1 MPSNGWRI
9 TPPDT
14 RLTDSSSGSSPVPY
28 SSSCSALSEKSS
40 IGVSSVKP
48 CFLPSA
54 VKYMPAIVPGSALPQ
69 PDARIAPCLMDSFL
83 LGMMRSGSTLHR
95 ACRGRYTPDTRRT
108 GC

>member
-14 RLTDSSSGSSPVPY
+14 RLTDNSSGSSPVPY
-28 SSSCSALSEKSS
+28 NSSCTAASLISS

-69 PDARIAPCLMDSFL
+69 PEARIAPLRMDSL
-83 LGMMRSGSTLHR
+83 RLGRMRSGSTRICIPSPVH
-95 ACRGRYTPDTRRT
+95 T
-108 GC
+108 GQAP